1 MMENKYF
8 NLTTTTFVN
17 KSCSFNKILL
27 SPKPA
32 HTIWKKEKKK
42 KNRGNFIV
50 ENERGKY
57 EN

>member
-1 MMENKYF
+1 MMENKNF

-32 HTIWKKEKKK
+32 HTIWKKK
-42 KNRGNFIV
+42 KNRRNFIV